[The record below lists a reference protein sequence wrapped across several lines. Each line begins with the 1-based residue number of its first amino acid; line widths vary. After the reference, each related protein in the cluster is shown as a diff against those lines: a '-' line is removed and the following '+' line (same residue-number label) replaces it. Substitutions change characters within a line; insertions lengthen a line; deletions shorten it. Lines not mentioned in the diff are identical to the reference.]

1 MRDLRSKNPPRFAS
15 GAEAGVIKRGVEGID
30 RGVKGRE
37 LGEKEGNIKRGG
49 VRSNLEG
56 RRRRN
61 IVIGEGE

>member
-1 MRDLRSKNPPRFAS
+1 MKS
-15 GAEAGVIKRGVEGID
+15 EGVIKRGVEGID